1 MTTLKQPGPKQST
14 LTVLGLE
21 TSCDE
26 TAASV
31 VRRSA
36 DGRVEVLSSIVG
48 TQFEQHAPFGGVVP
62 EIAAR
67 AHVEAIDGVVAQAMR
82 AAGLGF
88 ADLDGVAAT
97 AGPGLVGGVMV
108 GLAFGKAVALAR
120 DLPLVAVNHLE
131 GHAVSARLG
140 AEIAYPFLLLLVSG
154 GHCQL
159 LEVAGVGACTRLGT
173 TIDDAAGEAFDKIAK
188 SLGLPYPGGPALE
201 KLATSG
207 DPTQF
212 DLPRALLGRKD
223 CDFSFSGL
231 KTAAA
236 RLAEKVTN
244 DTERADLAAAV
255 QFAIAR
261 QLSERT
267 DRAMKLYAASH
278 PGQALRF
285 VVAGGVAANGAV
297 KAALRKACDDNGFSF
312 DAPPLAYCTDNAA
325 MIALAGAERLA
336 AGISDDL
343 DAVARP
349 RWPLDEAA
357 ALSHPSNNFGRKGA
371 KA

>member
-1 MTTLKQPGPKQST
+1 MTA
-14 LTVLGLE
+14 LTVLGIE

-26 TAASV
+26 TAAAV
-31 VRRSA
+31 VRV
-36 DGRVEVLSSIVG
+36 DGDAPVQVLSCVIASQVAA
-48 TQFEQHAPFGGVVP
+48 HAPYGGVVP

-67 AHVEAIDGVVAQAMR
+67 AHVEIVDGIIEQAM
-82 AAGLGF
+82 AQAGLGM

-108 GLAFGKAVALAR
+108 GLSAGKAIALAR
-120 DLPLVAVNHLE
+120 GLPLVAVNHLE
-131 GHAVSARLG
+131 GHAVSVRLTQS
-140 AEIAYPFLLLLVSG
+140 APYPFLLLLVSG

-159 LEVAGVGACTRLGT
+159 LAADGIGACTRLGST
-173 TIDDAAGEAFDKIAK
+173 LDDAAGEAFDKIAA

-201 KLATSG
+201 RLAAQGRSG
-207 DPTQF
+207 RF
-212 DLPRALLGRKD
+212 ALPKMLAARKD

-236 RLAEKVTN
+236 RLAQGCE
-244 DTERADLAAAV
+244 DTQARADLARAV
-255 QFAIAR
+255 QTAIAD
-261 QLSERT
+261 QLAERSA
-267 DRAMKLYAASH
+267 RAMIAYGRARGATGRL
-278 PGQALRF
+278 F

-297 KAALRKACDDNGFSF
+297 RAALERTAAEHGFAF
-312 DAPPLAYCTDNAA
+312 AAPPLAYCTDNAA

-336 AGISDDL
+336 MGLSDPL
-343 DAVARP
+343 DAPARP

-357 ALSHPSNNFGRKGA
+357 AQLNPLHVPGRKGA